1 VRIFKT
7 KWFVRYMRR
16 SSVDDGMLCEAVKRA
31 ERGLIDADLGGEVIK
46 QRVGRKGQGRSGG
59 YRMLIAFRSETR
71 SVFVYAF
78 AKNEQDNIDDDQ
90 LQTLRELAAEWLSM
104 SEKQIENALKGGQID
119 EVDYDE

>member
-1 VRIFKT
+1 
-7 KWFVRYMRR
+7 MRR

-46 QRVGRKGQGRSGG
+46 QHVGRKGQGRSGG

>member
-7 KWFVRYMRR
+7 KSFVRYMRR

-46 QRVGRKGQGRSGG
+46 QHVGRKGQGRSGG